1 MENFDENPN
10 EQKINILKYPSTI
23 NPSINNK
30 LISNKTISK
39 LNSPKNIVI
48 KKDNKSQTIT
58 NFLFQKIF
66 SKYNIFNNRKEKYI
80 SSLKRFHHLNDFFN
94 EENDS
99 ICNNKNTFSIHS
111 IQLDNNHLRLIS
123 TRNIQEPKT
132 SLLDNIKNNSK
143 LFNIHYIN
151 SQKKRT
157 DIVKYKFLL
166 SKKNYYKKI

>member
-39 LNSPKNIVI
+39 LNSPKNVVI

-66 SKYNIFNNRKEKYI
+66 SKYNIFSNRKEKYI

-111 IQLDNNHLRLIS
+111 IQ
-123 TRNIQEPKT
+123 
-132 SLLDNIKNNSK
+132 
-143 LFNIHYIN
+143 
-151 SQKKRT
+151 
-157 DIVKYKFLL
+157 
-166 SKKNYYKKI
+166 